1 MFATL
6 LICVAL
12 PVGAIAL
19 LTATDPRRSQSK

>member
-12 PVGAIAL
+12 PFGAIVL
-19 LTATDPRRSQSK
+19 LIATDPRRTRPS